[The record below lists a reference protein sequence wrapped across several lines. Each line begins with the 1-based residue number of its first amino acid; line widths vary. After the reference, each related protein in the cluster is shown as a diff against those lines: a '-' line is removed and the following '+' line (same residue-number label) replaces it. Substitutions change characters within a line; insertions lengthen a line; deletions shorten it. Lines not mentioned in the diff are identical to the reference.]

1 VSLPGLLVA
10 MSVSSAVLLASMVLL
25 QLAREDF
32 FHSHQS
38 ALLEE
43 RAGFALEVMV
53 RTLRQAAVTRISMS
67 DALPSAASLASMPFD
82 VVKGTVQGVDN
93 ARVSVSAAGVAL
105 KSMSG
110 INASDVLAID
120 LRSALGTPINCAG
133 AAVPADAYGMGISG
147 WVILH
152 VALGPDGEPE
162 LHCAYAGQKKWDSQA
177 ILSGVEYFQVLF
189 GLDTNDDGL
198 PDQYLSA
205 SSISKQDAN
214 LPVEQSS
221 LYQRVVAVHVAL
233 VLRSASGGSK
243 PSLLKT
249 MDLFGS
255 QYTSAFALADPGTV
269 VRAEEMSN
277 ALRSR
282 LRRRMDA
289 VIFLHHQRRVS

>member
-1 VSLPGLLVA
+1 

-32 FHSHQS
+32 FHLHQS

-53 RTLRQAAVTRISMS
+53 RTLRQAAMTHISMR
-67 DALPSAASLASMPFD
+67 DDWPSATALSSAPFS
-82 VVKGTVQGVDN
+82 VVNGAVQGMDN
-93 ARVSVSAAGVAL
+93 ARVSVSAAGVVL
-105 KSMSG
+105 KSTSG

-120 LRSALGTPINCAG
+120 LRSAFGTAINCAG
-133 AAVPADAYGMGISG
+133 VAVPADASGMEISG

-205 SSISKQDAN
+205 SSIAKQDAD
-214 LPVEQSS
+214 LSSEQSS

-243 PSLLKT
+243 PPLLKT
-249 MDLFGS
+249 IDLFGS
-255 QYTSAFALADPGTV
+255 HYTNTFTLADPGTV
-269 VRAEEMSN
+269 VRTQDMSN

-282 LRRRMDA
+282 LRRRIDA
-289 VIFLHHQRRVS
+289 VIFLHHQQRGS

>member
-1 VSLPGLLVA
+1 

-25 QLAREDF
+25 QFAREDF

-67 DALPSAASLASMPFD
+67 DALPSAASLASMPFG

-93 ARVSVSAAGVAL
+93 ARVSVSAAGVVL

-162 LHCAYAGQKKWDSQA
+162 LHCAHAGQKKWDSQA

-189 GLDTNDDGL
+189 GLDTNDDGM

-205 SSISKQDAN
+205 SSIAKQDAN
-214 LPVEQSS
+214 LPDANLLAEQSS

-243 PSLLKT
+243 PPPLKT

-269 VRAEEMSN
+269 VRAEDMSN